1 MAKKASHPGG
11 KALVI
16 VESPA
21 KARTIGK
28 FLGKRFT
35 VEASIGHIRD
45 LPEGKKEMP
54 EELRH
59 EDWAYLGVNVHK
71 NFEPVYVIS
80 RDKKEQVR
88 KLKGLLK
95 DAHELYLATD
105 EDREGEAISW
115 HLAEVLKPKI
125 PVRRMVFHEITRE
138 AIEEALANPRDIDH
152 DLVRAQ
158 ETRRILDRLY
168 GFDVSTLLWRKLGGI
183 AKSAGRVQSVAVRKI
198 VERERERIAFRAATY
213 FDILGTLAK
222 RQQPATFAATL
233 VRVDERELPSGKDFD
248 AATGKL
254 KDPKLLLMDEGQAA
268 ALCERLRGGEFKVA
282 ALEDKPYPSAPYPPF
297 TTSTLQQDANR
308 KFRYT
313 ARRTM
318 QIAQSLYQN
327 GFITYMR
334 TDSTA
339 LSNEAITAARSHIES
354 QYGPHYLPA
363 SPRQHKNKVRN
374 AQEAHEAIRP
384 AGNRFRLPEEVRGEL
399 SDEEFRLYDL
409 IWKRTVASEME
420 NARGRRITLSIEAVS
435 SAGERATFQVS
446 GKTIDFPGYLRAYVE
461 GSDDPEAELADQET
475 VLPDVQIGEALDCRQ
490 LESKSHTTQ
499 PPARYTEAT
508 LTKTLEQDGIGRP
521 STYATIIDTILQR
534 NYVFK
539 RGTAL
544 VPTWTAMALVKL
556 MEKHLADLV
565 DYQFTARMED
575 DLDAISRGEVG
586 HVDYLHG
593 FYFGHD
599 ADGLKHQV
607 ENNLGEIDVREI
619 CRFPIGVAQASS
631 LSEDRTRQ
639 AGSLPHADGD
649 RPPAGSDAP
658 IHLRVGKFGPFLEH
672 GERRARV
679 PDDLAPDEITLEK
692 AQELLAR
699 ASQAEAPLGT
709 SPETGKSVYLKNG
722 RFGPYV
728 QLGEND
734 DKEKRNASLLRGM
747 SPEQVDLETALK
759 LLSLPRTI
767 GEHPEQHQPVVA
779 HNGRY
784 GPFIKCGEE
793 TRSLP
798 PEMSPME
805 VTLDQA
811 LALLAQPKTRGR
823 MQRAPREPLK
833 TFDASPVTAQPVK
846 LLAGRYGPYVTDGE
860 TNASIPQGSPP
871 EEVTFEQAL
880 EMLADR
886 KSRGGGKKRA
896 VRKKRA
902 AAPKKAAK
910 SAEAKSAPR
919 KAAKKKAAKKKARR
933 KKKGNGSHPK
943 EE

>member
-1 MAKKASHPGG
+1 MAKKSPPAG

-28 FLGKRFT
+28 FLGKGFA

-54 EELRH
+54 EELRG

-71 NFEPVYVIS
+71 NFEPVYVVS
-80 RDKKEQVR
+80 RDKKDQVR

-95 DAHELYLATD
+95 DARELYLATD

-115 HLAEVLKPKI
+115 HLTEVLKPKI

-138 AIEEALANPRDIDH
+138 AIQEALANPRNIDS

-198 VERERERIAFRAATY
+198 VERERERIAFRSATY
-213 FDILGTLAK
+213 FDILATLAK
-222 RQQPATFAATL
+222 RQQPSTFAATL
-233 VRVDERELPSGKDFD
+233 VSVNERELPAGKDFD
-248 AATGKL
+248 PATGKL
-254 KDPKLLLMDEGQAA
+254 KNPALLLLDEGQAT
-268 ALCERLRGGEFKVA
+268 ALCQRLRGGQFTVTS
-282 ALEDKPYPSAPYPPF
+282 LEDKPYSSAPYPPF

-318 QIAQSLYQN
+318 QIAQNLYQN

-354 QYGPHYLPA
+354 QYGPPYLPTQ
-363 SPRQHKNKVRN
+363 PRQNKNKVRN

-384 AGNRFRLPEEVRGEL
+384 AGNRFRLPEEVRNEL
-399 SDEEFRLYDL
+399 NDEEFRLYDL

-420 NARGRRITLSIEAVS
+420 NARGRRITLSIEAV
-435 SAGERATFQVS
+435 AGSERAMFQVS

-461 GSDDPEAELADQET
+461 GSDDPGAELADQET
-475 VLPDVQIGEALDCRQ
+475 VLPDVQVGESLDCRE
-490 LESKSHTTQ
+490 LEPKSHTTQ

-575 DLDAISRGEVG
+575 DLDAISRGEAE
-586 HVDYLHG
+586 HVKYLHG

-619 CRFPIGVAQASS
+619 CRFPVGAPP
-631 LSEDRTRQ
+631 
-639 AGSLPHADGD
+639 GPDGD
-649 RPPAGSDAP
+649 R
-658 IHLRVGKFGPFLEH
+658 E
-672 GERRARV
+672 
-679 PDDLAPDEITLEK
+679 
-692 AQELLAR
+692 
-699 ASQAEAPLGT
+699 
-709 SPETGKSVYLKNG
+709 
-722 RFGPYV
+722 
-728 QLGEND
+728 
-734 DKEKRNASLLRGM
+734 
-747 SPEQVDLETALK
+747 
-759 LLSLPRTI
+759 
-767 GEHPEQHQPVVA
+767 
-779 HNGRY
+779 
-784 GPFIKCGEE
+784 
-793 TRSLP
+793 
-798 PEMSPME
+798 
-805 VTLDQA
+805 
-811 LALLAQPKTRGR
+811 
-823 MQRAPREPLK
+823 
-833 TFDASPVTAQPVK
+833 
-846 LLAGRYGPYVTDGE
+846 
-860 TNASIPQGSPP
+860 
-871 EEVTFEQAL
+871 
-880 EMLADR
+880 
-886 KSRGGGKKRA
+886 
-896 VRKKRA
+896 
-902 AAPKKAAK
+902 
-910 SAEAKSAPR
+910 
-919 KAAKKKAAKKKARR
+919 
-933 KKKGNGSHPK
+933 
-943 EE
+943 

>member
-1 MAKKASHPGG
+1 MPKKSPPAG

-21 KARTIGK
+21 KARTISK
-28 FLGKRFT
+28 FLGKGFA

-54 EELRH
+54 EELRG

-71 NFEPVYVIS
+71 NFEPVYVVS
-80 RDKKEQVR
+80 QDKKEQVR

-95 DAHELYLATD
+95 DARELYLATD

-115 HLAEVLKPKI
+115 HLTEVLKPKI

-138 AIEEALANPRDIDH
+138 AIADALANPRNIDN

-222 RQQPATFAATL
+222 RQQPAAFAATL
-233 VRVDERELPSGKDFD
+233 VRVDERDLPSGKDFD
-248 AATGKL
+248 PATGKL
-254 KDPKLLLMDEGQAA
+254 KNPQLLLLDEGQAA
-268 ALCERLRGGEFKVA
+268 ALCDRLRGSEFKVA
-282 ALEDKPYPSAPYPPF
+282 SLEDKPYSSAPYPPF
-297 TTSTLQQDANR
+297 TTSTLQQEANR

-339 LSNEAITAARSHIES
+339 LSNEAIGAARSHIES
-354 QYGPHYLPA
+354 QYGPQYLPA
-363 SPRQHKNKVRN
+363 TPRQHKSKVRN

-384 AGNRFRLPEEVRGEL
+384 AGNRFRLPEEVRSEL
-399 SDEEFRLYDL
+399 SEEEFKLYDL

-420 NARGRRITLSIEAVS
+420 NARGRRITLSIDAVS
-435 SAGERATFQVS
+435 SAGERATFQVT

-475 VLPDVQIGEALDCRQ
+475 VLPDVHVGESLDCRQ
-490 LESKSHTTQ
+490 LEPKGHTTQ

-575 DLDAISRGEVG
+575 DLDAISRGEAE
-586 HVDYLHG
+586 HVKYLHS

-619 CRFPIGVAQASS
+619 CRFPIGAPP
-631 LSEDRTRQ
+631 
-639 AGSLPHADGD
+639 GPDGD
-649 RPPAGSDAP
+649 GEWPAEP
-658 IHLRVGKFGPFLEH
+658 IYLRVGKFGPFLEH

-679 PDDLAPDEITLEK
+679 PDELAPDEMTVEK

-734 DKEKRNASLLRGM
+734 DKEKKNASLLRGM
-747 SPEQVDLETALK
+747 TPEDVDLETALK

-767 GEHPEQHQPVVA
+767 GEHPELHQPVVA

-784 GPFIKCGEE
+784 GPFIKCGDE

-798 PEMSPME
+798 PETSPLD
-805 VTLDQA
+805 VTLEQA
-811 LALLAQPKTRGR
+811 VALLAQPKARGR
-823 MQRAPREPLK
+823 MQRAAREPLK
-833 TFDASPVTAQPVK
+833 TFDASPVTSQPVK

-860 TNASIPQGSPP
+860 TNASLPQGTTP
-871 EEVTFEQAL
+871 EELTFEQAL
-880 EMLADR
+880 ELLADR
-886 KSRGGGKKRA
+886 KSRGGGKKRPA
-896 VRKKRA
+896 RKKRA
-902 AAPKKAAK
+902 GGTAAVKKKSTKAAEPN
-910 SAEAKSAPR
+910 AAPR
-919 KAAKKKAAKKKARR
+919 KAAKKKAR
-933 KKKGNGSHPK
+933 KKSG
-943 EE
+943 